1 MDRAHLALNGKTPLA
16 FDAHTN
22 ASSNGK
28 GHLVLARS
36 DRAGALEI
44 SENDLW
50 LLSYYRES
58 ELAGSLLM
66 GRLARET
73 DDDDLRVRLTEHC
86 AEEAAHAW
94 AWTETI
100 LKVGGA
106 PKRVSETY
114 QSRYYAA
121 LGDPSSMLEILAL
134 TQIFERRVVRHFR
147 AHLSWPTVHPEV
159 AKTLRRLIEEE
170 AGHIRWVKDR
180 LDAYAAIHGQAGVDE
195 MMARFQR
202 VDEQVYAELSEFV
215 SCFERVAGP
224 RLVAPDAKLPDIEQ
238 RLQKLAADVLRREDP
253 NIDPDTSLAELG
265 VDSLDLVVFMMA
277 VEEEFEVEFTREDQ
291 KSVRTI
297 ADVAGKIRVKTGY

>member
-1 MDRAHLALNGKTPLA
+1 MHKAIAHANETEPHNHLSLVPGSKPKALQ
-16 FDAHTN
+16 
-22 ASSNGK
+22 
-28 GHLVLARS
+28 
-36 DRAGALEI
+36 I

-58 ELAGSLLM
+58 ELAGGLLM

-100 LKVGGA
+100 LKVGGV

-147 AHLSWPTVHPEV
+147 AHLSWPNVHPEV
-159 AKTLRRLIEEE
+159 VKTLRRLIEEE
-170 AGHIRWVKDR
+170 TGHIRWVKDR
-180 LDAYAAIHGQAGVDE
+180 LDAYAAVHGQVVVDE

-202 VDEQVYAELSEFV
+202 VDEQVYRELSEFV
-215 SCFERVAGP
+215 TCFEKVAGP
-224 RLVAPDAKLPDIEQ
+224 RLVAVDAKEHSIEQ
-238 RLQKLAADVLRREDP
+238 RLQILAADVLRREDADVNP
-253 NIDPDTSLAELG
+253 ESSLAELG
-265 VDSLDLVVFMMA
+265 VDSLDLVVFMMS
-277 VEEEFEVEFTREDQ
+277 VEEEFELEFTREDQ
-291 KSVRTI
+291 KSVRTLG
-297 ADVAGKIRVKTGY
+297 DVADKIREYRARGAQPLATGAP

>member
-1 MDRAHLALNGKTPLA
+1 MDRAHISETGSRHPK
-16 FDAHTN
+16 
-22 ASSNGK
+22 
-28 GHLVLARS
+28 R
-36 DRAGALEI
+36 LEV

-100 LKVGGA
+100 LKVGGT
-106 PKRVSETY
+106 PRRVSETY

-147 AHLSWPTVHPEV
+147 AHLSWPNVHPEV
-159 AKTLRRLIEEE
+159 AKTLQRLIDEEV
-170 AGHIRWVKDR
+170 GHIRWVKDR
-180 LDAYAAIHGQAGVDE
+180 LDSYAAVHGQSVVDE
-195 MMARFQR
+195 MMHRFQR
-202 VDEQVYAELSEFV
+202 VDEDVYAELSGFV
-215 SCFERVAGP
+215 SCFERIAGP
-224 RLVAPDAKLPDIEQ
+224 KQHAPAEKGVADRRTGAADEELAAIEQ
-238 RLQKLAADVLRREDP
+238 RLQLIVADVLRREEPHIQSDSP
-253 NIDPDTSLAELG
+253 LSEIG

-291 KSVRTI
+291 KTVRTL
-297 ADVAGKIRVKTGY
+297 ADVAAKIRQRREEAAAA

>member
-1 MDRAHLALNGKTPLA
+1 MDKAIATSGEFAKLT
-16 FDAHTN
+16 
-22 ASSNGK
+22 
-28 GHLVLARS
+28 GHLSLVTS
-36 DRAGALEI
+36 DAPKTLQI

-58 ELAGSLLM
+58 ELAGGLLM

-100 LKVGGA
+100 LKVGGV

-147 AHLSWPTVHPEV
+147 AHLSWPNVHPEV
-159 AKTLRRLIEEE
+159 VKTLRRLIEEE
-170 AGHIRWVKDR
+170 TGHIRWVKDR
-180 LDAYAAIHGQAGVDE
+180 LDAYAAIHGQAVVDE
-195 MMARFQR
+195 MMSRFQR
-202 VDEQVYAELSEFV
+202 VDEQVYRELSEFV
-215 SCFERVAGP
+215 TCFEKVAGP
-224 RLVAPDAKLPDIEQ
+224 RLVTAEVEVTDVEE
-238 RLQKLAADVLRREDP
+238 RLRRLAADVLRREDTDI
-253 NIDPDTSLAELG
+253 NPDSSLAELG
-265 VDSLDLVVFMMA
+265 VDSLDLVVFMMS
-277 VEEEFEVEFTREDQ
+277 VEEEFEIEFTRADQ
-291 KSVRTI
+291 KSVRTL
-297 ADVAGKIRVKTGY
+297 ADVAAKIRSYLQSEASAG

>member
-147 AHLSWPTVHPEV
+147 AHLSWPDVHPEV
-159 AKTLRRLIEEE
+159 AKTLQRLIEEE

>member
-1 MDRAHLALNGKTPLA
+1 MDKAIAKTGEFPKLNGHLSLVTSNAPKTLQ
-16 FDAHTN
+16 
-22 ASSNGK
+22 
-28 GHLVLARS
+28 
-36 DRAGALEI
+36 I

-58 ELAGSLLM
+58 ELAGGLLM

-100 LKVGGA
+100 LKVGGV

-147 AHLSWPTVHPEV
+147 AHLSWPNVHPEV
-159 AKTLRRLIEEE
+159 VKTLRRLIEEE
-170 AGHIRWVKDR
+170 TGHIRWVKDR
-180 LDAYAAIHGQAGVDE
+180 LDAYAAIHGQAVVDE
-195 MMARFQR
+195 MMSRFQR
-202 VDEQVYAELSEFV
+202 VDEQVYRELSEFV
-215 SCFERVAGP
+215 TCFEKVAGP
-224 RLVAPDAKLPDIEQ
+224 RLVAAEVEVADVEE
-238 RLQKLAADVLRREDP
+238 RLRRLAAEVLRREDTDI
-253 NIDPDTSLAELG
+253 NPDSSLAELG
-265 VDSLDLVVFMMA
+265 VDSLDLVVFMMS
-277 VEEEFEVEFTREDQ
+277 VEEEFEIEFTRADQ
-291 KSVRTI
+291 KSIRTL
-297 ADVAGKIRVKTGY
+297 ADVAAKIRSYLQSEVSAG

>member
-1 MDRAHLALNGKTPLA
+1 MDKAIATSGEFAKLNG
-16 FDAHTN
+16 
-22 ASSNGK
+22 
-28 GHLVLARS
+28 HLSLVTS
-36 DRAGALEI
+36 DSPRTLQI

-58 ELAGSLLM
+58 ELAGGLLM

-100 LKVGGA
+100 LKVGGV

-147 AHLSWPTVHPEV
+147 AHLSWPNVHPEV
-159 AKTLRRLIEEE
+159 VKTLRRLIEEE
-170 AGHIRWVKDR
+170 TGHIRWVKDR
-180 LDAYAAIHGQAGVDE
+180 LDAYAAIHGQAVVDE
-195 MMARFQR
+195 MMSRFQR
-202 VDEQVYAELSEFV
+202 VDEQVYRELSEFV
-215 SCFERVAGP
+215 TCFEKVAGP
-224 RLVAPDAKLPDIEQ
+224 RLVTAEVKVTDVEQ
-238 RLQKLAADVLRREDP
+238 RLRRLAAEVLRREDTDI
-253 NIDPDTSLAELG
+253 NPDSSLAELG
-265 VDSLDLVVFMMA
+265 VDSLDLVVFMMS
-277 VEEEFEVEFTREDQ
+277 VEEEFEIEFTRADQ
-291 KSVRTI
+291 KSVRTL
-297 ADVAGKIRVKTGY
+297 ADVAAKIRSYLQSEASAG